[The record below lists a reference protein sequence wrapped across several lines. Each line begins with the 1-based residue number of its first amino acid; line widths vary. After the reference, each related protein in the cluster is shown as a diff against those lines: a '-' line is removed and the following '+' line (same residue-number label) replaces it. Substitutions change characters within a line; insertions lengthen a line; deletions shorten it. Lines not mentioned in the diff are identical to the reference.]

1 VKKKRGGEVTAVATC
16 SQKQQKQG
24 KRPKATKTGRA
35 AQIPHFVDAASN
47 CFQKREQSLCCTR
60 TCRILTL
67 KNL

>member
-1 VKKKRGGEVTAVATC
+1 M
-16 SQKQQKQG
+16 Q
-24 KRPKATKTGRA
+24 PKATKTGRA